1 LSGYFERN
9 MKSRALAKYSNLV
22 FINPLS
28 FLIIFLYPKY
38 LFFIVLSLNSERM
51 EILTVIFLAIGLS
64 FDSFAVSVCS
74 GLNLPHIRFFQAA
87 KIAIFLALFQAFMPL
102 IGWLVGNSMRS
113 LIEPVD
119 HWIAFGLL
127 TLIGGKMIIE
137 SFMSSEAR
145 EIRNPLHIKVILTLS
160 LATSIDA
167 LAVGFSFATFLDKIW
182 IAVFIIGLV
191 TFIAS
196 MLGILLGKKT
206 GPTINRYAEILGGL
220 ILIGIGFKILIEH
233 LWVN

>member
-1 LSGYFERN
+1 
-9 MKSRALAKYSNLV
+9 
-22 FINPLS
+22 
-28 FLIIFLYPKY
+28 
-38 LFFIVLSLNSERM
+38 M
-51 EILTVIFLAIGLS
+51 EILTILLLAIGLS

-74 GLNLPHIRFFQAA
+74 GLNLPRIRFIQAA

-102 IGWLVGNSMRS
+102 IGWLVGNSMKS

-127 TLIGGKMIIE
+127 SLIGGKMIIE
-137 SFMSSEAR
+137 SFINSEER
-145 EIRNPLHIKVILTLS
+145 EIKNPLDHKVILTLS

-167 LAVGFSFATFLDKIW
+167 LAVGFSFATFLNKIL

-196 MLGILLGKKT
+196 MLGILLGKRT
-206 GPTINRYAEILGGL
+206 GSKINKYAEIIGGL
-220 ILIGIGFKILIEH
+220 ILVVIGVKILVEH
-233 LWVN
+233 LFGY

>member
-1 LSGYFERN
+1 
-9 MKSRALAKYSNLV
+9 
-22 FINPLS
+22 
-28 FLIIFLYPKY
+28 
-38 LFFIVLSLNSERM
+38 M

-74 GLNLPHIRFFQAA
+74 GLNLPHIRFIQAT
-87 KIAIFLALFQAFMPL
+87 KIAIFLALFQALMPL
-102 IGWLVGNSMRS
+102 VGWLVGNSIKS

-127 TLIGGKMIIE
+127 SMIGGKMIIE
-137 SFMSSEAR
+137 SFANSEAR
-145 EIRNPLHIKVILTLS
+145 EIKNPLHIRVILLLS

-167 LAVGFSFATFLDKIW
+167 LAVGFSFATMLDKIL
-182 IAVFIIGLV
+182 IAVFIIGTV

-206 GPTINRYAEILGGL
+206 GPKINRYAEILGGL
-220 ILIGIGFKILIEH
+220 ILIVIGSRILILH
-233 LWVN
+233 FFQ

>member
-1 LSGYFERN
+1 
-9 MKSRALAKYSNLV
+9 
-22 FINPLS
+22 
-28 FLIIFLYPKY
+28 
-38 LFFIVLSLNSERM
+38 M
-51 EILTVIFLAIGLS
+51 EILTVILLAIGLS

-87 KIAIFLALFQAFMPL
+87 KIAFFLALFQGCMPL
-102 IGWLVGNSMRS
+102 IGWLLGNSMKT

-127 TLIGGKMIIE
+127 SLIGGKMIIE
-137 SFMSSEAR
+137 SFINSESR
-145 EIRNPLHIKVILTLS
+145 EIKNPLHIRVIILLS

-167 LAVGFSFATFLDKIW
+167 LAVGFSFATMIDKILLPV
-182 IAVFIIGLV
+182 IMIGLV

-206 GPTINRYAEILGGL
+206 GPTFNRYAEIIGGL
-220 ILIGIGFKILIEH
+220 ILIIIGSKILIEH
-233 LWVN
+233 ILHN

>member
-1 LSGYFERN
+1 
-9 MKSRALAKYSNLV
+9 
-22 FINPLS
+22 
-28 FLIIFLYPKY
+28 
-38 LFFIVLSLNSERM
+38 M
-51 EILTVIFLAIGLS
+51 EILTVILLAIGLS

-74 GLNLPHIRFFQAA
+74 GLNLPHIRFIQAA

-102 IGWLVGNSMRS
+102 IGWLLGNSMKS

-127 TLIGGKMIIE
+127 SLIGGKMIIE
-137 SFMSSEAR
+137 SFMNSESR
-145 EIRNPLHIKVILTLS
+145 EIKNPLHIRVILLLS

-167 LAVGFSFATFLDKIW
+167 LAVGFSFSTLIEKILLPV
-182 IAVFIIGLV
+182 IIIGLI

-206 GPTINRYAEILGGL
+206 GPTFNRYAEIMGGL
-220 ILIGIGFKILIEH
+220 ILIILGSKILFEH
-233 LWVN
+233 LSGN

>member
-1 LSGYFERN
+1 
-9 MKSRALAKYSNLV
+9 
-22 FINPLS
+22 
-28 FLIIFLYPKY
+28 
-38 LFFIVLSLNSERM
+38 M
-51 EILTVIFLAIGLS
+51 EIITVLLLAIGLS

-87 KIAIFLALFQAFMPL
+87 KIAVFLALFQACMPL
-102 IGWLVGNSMRS
+102 IGWLLGNSMKS

-127 TLIGGKMIIE
+127 SLIGGKMIIE
-137 SFMSSEAR
+137 SFINSESR
-145 EIRNPLHIKVILTLS
+145 EIKNPLHIRVILLLS

-167 LAVGFSFATFLDKIW
+167 LAVGFSFSTLIEKILLPV
-182 IAVFIIGLV
+182 IIIGLV

-206 GPTINRYAEILGGL
+206 GPTFNRYAEIFGGL
-220 ILIGIGFKILIEH
+220 ILIAIGSKILIEH
-233 LWVN
+233 ILKG

>member
-1 LSGYFERN
+1 
-9 MKSRALAKYSNLV
+9 
-22 FINPLS
+22 
-28 FLIIFLYPKY
+28 
-38 LFFIVLSLNSERM
+38 M
-51 EILTVIFLAIGLS
+51 EILTIFFLAVGLS

-74 GLNLPHIRFFQAA
+74 GLNLPKIRFFQAA

-102 IGWLVGNSMRS
+102 IGWLVGNSIKS

-127 TLIGGKMIIE
+127 SLIGGKMIIE
-137 SFMSSEAR
+137 SFINSEER
-145 EIRNPLHIKVILTLS
+145 EIKNPLHIKVILLLS

-167 LAVGFSFATFLDKIW
+167 LAVGFSFATLLDRIL
-182 IAVFIIGLV
+182 IAVFIIGTV

-206 GPTINRYAEILGGL
+206 GPKTNRYAEILGGL
-220 ILIGIGFKILIEH
+220 ILIIIGSKIMIEH
-233 LWVN
+233 LLAS

>member
-1 LSGYFERN
+1 
-9 MKSRALAKYSNLV
+9 M
-22 FINPLS
+22 
-28 FLIIFLYPKY
+28 
-38 LFFIVLSLNSERM
+38 SLNSVQM
-51 EILTVIFLAIGLS
+51 EIYTVFLLAIGLS

-74 GLNLPHIRFFQAA
+74 GLSLPHIRFFQAA

-102 IGWLVGNSMRS
+102 VGWLVGNSIKS

-127 TLIGGKMIIE
+127 SLIGGKMIIE
-137 SFMSSEAR
+137 SFTKAETR
-145 EIRNPLHIKVILTLS
+145 EIKNPLNLKVILTLS

-167 LAVGFSFATFLDKIW
+167 LAIGFSFATFLDKIL
-182 IAVFIIGLV
+182 IAVLIIGIV

-206 GPTINRYAEILGGL
+206 GPKINRYAEILGGL
-220 ILIGIGFKILIEH
+220 ILIFIGCKILIEH
-233 LWVN
+233 LYAS

>member
-1 LSGYFERN
+1 
-9 MKSRALAKYSNLV
+9 
-22 FINPLS
+22 
-28 FLIIFLYPKY
+28 
-38 LFFIVLSLNSERM
+38 M
-51 EILTVIFLAIGLS
+51 EILTVIFLAVGLS

-87 KIAIFLALFQAFMPL
+87 KIAIFLALFQALMPL
-102 IGWLVGNSMRS
+102 IGWLIGNSMKS

-127 TLIGGKMIIE
+127 GLIGGKMIVQ
-137 SFMSSEAR
+137 SFINSEAR
-145 EIRNPLHIKVILTLS
+145 EIKNPLHIRVILMLS

-167 LAVGFSFATFLDKIW
+167 LAVGFSFATFLDKII
-182 IAVFIIGLV
+182 IAVVIIGTI

-206 GPTINRYAEILGGL
+206 GPKFNRYSEIAGGL
-220 ILIGIGFKILIEH
+220 ILIFIGTKILIEH
-233 LWVN
+233 ILNS